1 MGGRSVIAGLPR
13 IQQAVKVMKSEIS
26 RRKLLRNSMII
37 GCSAAA
43 SPLFTPVVL
52 AATPFDRRLVV
63 IVLRGGMDGLDVVQ
77 PYGDRNFS
85 GFRKQLKSGEAAGA
99 HDLDG
104 FFALHADLA
113 ELMSLWK
120 AGELGFA
127 HAVSTPYR
135 DKRSHFDGQDFLENG
150 GVARDG
156 SLTRARDGWLNR
168 MLGLIPG
175 ASAAT
180 AYSVGRQ
187 PLLLLNGEAAASSWS
202 PDSDLKLSPQAQ
214 LLLEQ
219 IYAQDVLFQES
230 VQAAFEISE
239 KLDNAMNPRN
249 AAKAKAL
256 ASFAADRLNEET
268 RIAAFSIGGWDTH
281 RNQKANLRGALG
293 ELSSAI
299 LTLKSRLG
307 RNWDNTTVL
316 AMTEF
321 GRTVRENGSG
331 GTDHGTGGAMVMAGG
346 AVKGGKVYGQWPG
359 LGELDLYQGRDLE
372 PTADVRS
379 YAAWAIRDMFGLE
392 RSVLETHVFPGL
404 DMGSNPNF
412 IR

>member
-1 MGGRSVIAGLPR
+1 MD
-13 IQQAVKVMKSEIS
+13 IS
-26 RRKLLRNSMII
+26 RRKLIRNSLVI

-43 SPLFTPVVL
+43 NPLFTPMVL
-52 AATPFDRRLVV
+52 AAAPSDQRLVV
-63 IVLRGGMDGLDVVQ
+63 IVLRGAMDGLDVVQ
-77 PYGDRNFS
+77 PYGDRHLA
-85 GFRKQLKSGEAAGA
+85 GYRKQLKSGDAGGA

-104 FFALHADLA
+104 FFSLH
-113 ELMSLWK
+113 K
-120 AGELGFA
+120 ELGDLMPLWDRSELAFA

-156 SLTRARDGWLNR
+156 ALTPAGDGWLNR
-168 MLGLIPG
+168 MLSQIPG
-175 ASAAT
+175 TSQAT
-180 AYSVGRQ
+180 AFSVGRQ
-187 PLLLLNGEAAASSWS
+187 QMQVLSGDVDTSSWS
-202 PDSDLKLSPQAQ
+202 PDSDLNLSPQAQ
-214 LLLEQ
+214 LLLNQ
-219 IYAQDVLFQES
+219 IYANDPLFDES
-230 VQAAFEISE
+230 AKMALDISE
-239 KLDNAMNPRN
+239 RMDTSMNPRN
-249 AAKAKAL
+249 AAKAESL
-256 ASFAADRLNEET
+256 AGFAADRLNEET

-281 RNQKANLRGALG
+281 RNQKNTLKGALR

-307 RNWDNTTVL
+307 RNWDQTTVL

-346 AVKGGKVYGQWPG
+346 AIKGGKVYGDWPG
-359 LGELDLYQGRDLE
+359 LGELDLYQNRDLE

-379 YAAWAIRDMFGLE
+379 YAAWAIRDMYRLDRSALEGL
-392 RSVLETHVFPGL
+392 VFPGL
-404 DMGSNPNF
+404 DMGSNPRF